1 MREMLIAFL
10 VLIGAPFCMGLLPAM
25 AMPGEAEREGSG
37 HENALPEGAARS
49 EGPEEKSRKKRSRGC
64 VYICPAAVYLAGFLL
79 SLAVFQILAV
89 PVIVYRPW
97 GFSWIVKGYSLLLL
111 AGSVAGICVGIPV
124 LRGFV
129 RDAGRL
135 LAERKRLSPETC
147 LYWLMALGLVLFQM
161 YMAYTHAFFDGDDAY
176 YVAQSVIAEQSDV
189 LYRILPYTGLTTSLD
204 VRHALAALPIWEAY
218 VARVTGIHP
227 AIIAHSVLPLVLL
240 PATYLLY
247 FRIGMRLFRRDG
259 RKTAIF
265 MILVC
270 LLQIFGNTSI
280 YTNATFFLTRTWQG
294 KSILCN
300 LILLA
305 ELWAL
310 LHLWENRENVEDGQA
325 AAGPEGRCAGGKKYG
340 QAGWWLVLTANNV
353 VAAMTTTMG
362 AFLAGLFVAVA
373 GLVWAV
379 REKRPA
385 VLLPLAAS
393 CIPCV
398 VYLAWYVALA
408 G

>member
-1 MREMLIAFL
+1 MKEMLVAFL

-25 AMPGEAEREGSG
+25 AMPGEGQREEDGSG
-37 HENALPEGAARS
+37 EETGSLADPVIGKEAEGKKR
-49 EGPEEKSRKKRSRGC
+49 RKKGRIS
-64 VYICPAAVYLAGFLL
+64 VHICPMAVYPAGFLL
-79 SLAVFQILAV
+79 SLAIFQIMAV
-89 PVIVYRPW
+89 PVIIFRPW

-111 AGSVAGICVGIPV
+111 VCSAAGVLLGIPV

-129 RDAGRL
+129 RDVRKLSVKRGR
-135 LAERKRLSPETC
+135 PDVETC
-147 LYWLMALGLVLFQM
+147 LYWMLALGLVFFQM
-161 YMAYTHAFFDGDDAY
+161 YMAYTHAFFDGDDAF

-204 VRHALAALPIWEAY
+204 MRHALAVLPIWEAY

-227 AIIAHSVLPLVLL
+227 AIIAHSVLPLVLI
-240 PATYLLY
+240 PTTYFLY
-247 FRIGMRLFRRDG
+247 FRIGMRLFHRDS
-259 RKTAIF
+259 RKTAAF

-300 LILLA
+300 LILLV
-305 ELWAL
+305 EIWAL
-310 LHLWENRENVEDGQA
+310 LHLWDGREAGTDGK
-325 AAGPEGRCAGGKKYG
+325 RYS
-340 QAGWWLVLTANNV
+340 QAGWWLVLAANNV

-362 AFLAGLFVAVA
+362 AFLAGFFIAIV
-373 GLVWAV
+373 GLVQAL

-393 CIPCV
+393 CIPCI
-398 VYLAWYVALA
+398 VYLALYVALV
-408 G
+408 